1 MLPKARKSRQILTE
15 LQSACVPRIG
25 IAVCVCIHKGTVLAL
40 SCYSN
45 CLVVCGSLTAK
56 LAGQVVPTSM
66 CACV

>member
-25 IAVCVCIHKGTVLAL
+25 IAVCVCIHKGTVLAF
-40 SCYSN
+40 SN